1 MATAQ
6 LYVEAPAKRMSLAC
20 VASGVLAGAAVVMV
34 GLFIKDAAPAT
45 QLFAVPTTAAMTR
58 IPMATGMQQRP
69 SVVTYAIPDD
79 APPVDEAAIA
89 EEAAEAVIEEEEEEE
104 RVNPKDLF
112 DGQKTYYPKLA
123 DTQADKKLWYAIDAT
138 DLRLG
143 RMATEIARILR
154 GSNKPMYH
162 PAMDIGD
169 YVIVY
174 NAEKVAVSGNKRTQ
188 KLYRRHTTGRPGS
201 MKVETF
207 DQLQARERQQ
217 EDTEAVQKDTTGRP
231 GSMKVETFDQ
241 LQARVPERIV
251 EQAVKGMLPKGILGR
266 QLFRHLK
273 VYKGPE
279 HPHAAQNPIEFK
291 FEGKLA
297 KAAEPVTRG
306 RP

>member
-1 MATAQ
+1 MATA
-6 LYVEAPAKRMSLAC
+6 LLHVEAPAKRMSLAC

-162 PAMDIGD
+162 PAMDVGD

-174 NAEKVAVSGNKRTQ
+174 NAEKVTVSGNKRTQ

-207 DQLQARERQQ
+207 DPFVCCVVLQCTSDAALASGVVR
-217 EDTEAVQKDTTGRP
+217 
-231 GSMKVETFDQ
+231 
-241 LQARVPERIV
+241 L
-251 EQAVKGMLPKGILGR
+251 LLLG
-266 QLFRHLK
+266 Q
-273 VYKGPE
+273 GPS
-279 HPHAAQNPIEFK
+279 HVLLHA
-291 FEGKLA
+291 
-297 KAAEPVTRG
+297 
-306 RP
+306 

>member
-1 MATAQ
+1 MATA
-6 LYVEAPAKRMSLAC
+6 LLHVEAPAKRMSLAC

-162 PAMDIGD
+162 PAMDVGD

-174 NAEKVAVSGNKRTQ
+174 NAEKVTVSGNKRTQ
-188 KLYRRHTTGRPGS
+188 KLYRRH
-201 MKVETF
+201 
-207 DQLQARERQQ
+207 
-217 EDTEAVQKDTTGRP
+217 TTGRP